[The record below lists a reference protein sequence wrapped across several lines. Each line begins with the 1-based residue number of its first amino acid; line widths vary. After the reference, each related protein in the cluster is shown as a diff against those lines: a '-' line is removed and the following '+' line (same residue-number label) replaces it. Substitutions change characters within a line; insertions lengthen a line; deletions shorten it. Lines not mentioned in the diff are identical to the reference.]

1 MTKGQYKFGVGLFGV
16 IFSIFSLKF
25 VYAAGAADAFKP
37 IGELLYGLVKA
48 IASVLEPIF
57 KYIIGPTVDVATGV
71 EAPGLFVGKVVLLVI
86 VFGIVYAVLKTI
98 EFFEDNLFVLWI
110 VSIGVAVLSIRFL
123 GQSMIDTII
132 FPYSAFGIALTAG
145 LPFVLWFLVTKDW
158 TPIYRRIS
166 WVFFAVA
173 FLALY
178 SIRYD
183 ELKDSA
189 VWIYMFTALL
199 AILLAAFDG
208 TLQKFFSKAQR
219 QRAQAAGK
227 GTALN
232 NLNAKLK
239 IVHEAY
245 SNNPDSYVGTLAG
258 GGVGRTGREAY
269 RLDVKFLEKAIKQ
282 LMK

>member
-1 MTKGQYKFGVGLFGV
+1 MTKGQYKAGVGLFSV
-16 IFSIFSLKF
+16 ILSIFTLKS

-48 IASVLEPIF
+48 VASVLEPIF
-57 KYIIGPTVDVATGV
+57 KYIIGSTINTTTNL
-71 EAPGLFVGKVVLLVI
+71 EEPGLFVGKVVLLVI

-98 EFFEDNLFVLWI
+98 EFFEDNTFVLWI

-123 GQSMIDTII
+123 GKSMIDTII

-178 SIRYD
+178 SIRYED
-183 ELKDSA
+183 LKDSA

-199 AILLAAFDG
+199 AILVAAFDG
-208 TLQKFFSKAQR
+208 TLQKFFSTAKM
-219 QRAQAAGK
+219 QRATAAGK

-232 NLNAKLK
+232 NLNAKLTN
-239 IVHEAY
+239 VHDLY
-245 SNNPDSYVGTLAG
+245 SNNPALYTGTSG
-258 GGVGRTGREAY
+258 GAGRTGPEAY
-269 RLDVKFLEKAIKQ
+269 RLDVKFLNKAIKQ